1 VIPVFWRLS
10 LYMAVV
16 TVLAQDATG
25 TNQSSIPSG
34 TQAAGYDTGSG
45 GIAWS
50 SSDYSAHTKPFPAVH
65 IDQDAGASDHLS
77 DILDV
82 ESGAATAAECPG
94 WVKQARANYDSAARP
109 GQRWPG
115 IYCSE
120 STVAA
125 VQSALSGAGIT
136 DVPFWVAAW
145 GIGEAQAQSNVAN
158 GGSGPYP
165 TIGWQ
170 YESGSAVDYDVFS
183 VPWLTLVS
191 GPAQLGW
198 NWCSKCQGLF
208 YGWNSSK
215 GRCPAGGAHSS
226 SGSGDYSIT
235 HNAAPSGYQ
244 ADWNWCGKCQ
254 GFFYG
259 PQQANSVCPAG
270 ATHDGR
276 GSGNYAVPHAA
287 IPPGYQSRWSWCSK
301 CRGMFYSP
309 DASAS
314 HCPAGATHDGSTSYD
329 YGLKHV

>member
-50 SSDYSAHTKPFPAVH
+50 SSDYSAHTRPFPAVH

-82 ESGAATAAECPG
+82 ESGAATTAECPG
-94 WVKQARANYDSAARP
+94 WIQQARANYDSAARP

-120 STVAA
+120 STVAS
-125 VQSALSGAGIT
+125 VQSALSGAGLT

-158 GGSGPYP
+158 GNSGPYP

-191 GPAQLGW
+191 GPAQLG
-198 NWCSKCQGLF
+198 
-208 YGWNSSK
+208 
-215 GRCPAGGAHSS
+215 
-226 SGSGDYSIT
+226 
-235 HNAAPSGYQ
+235 
-244 ADWNWCGKCQ
+244 WNWCGKCQ

-287 IPPGYQSRWSWCSK
+287 IPSGYQSRWSWCSK